1 MDMSSFRAQRIESTG
16 SLAIS
21 EQGTPACRL
30 KDKVAIV
37 TGGARGVGRAVA
49 RAFARE
55 GATVV
60 IADHGVEL
68 DGTKPASA
76 PLDLTVAEIVAS
88 GGRAHASFT
97 DVAVEDQA
105 EALISGTIDRFGQ
118 LDVLVNAAAVMRH
131 GAINETPRADWDMQ
145 MRVNVGGAFNTTRM
159 AAAHWIRAGTG
170 GRLLNF
176 GSDAGLYGVGGE
188 VAYSASK
195 AAVISLTL
203 SCAQTLGAYGVTSNV
218 IHPQAA
224 TRLTASIPRDQLPD
238 SDRWAGDE
246 FDPDHVPPALIY
258 LASDA
263 GGWINGCIVAAFGY
277 EVHLY
282 RLAER
287 AASIYSEGP
296 WDQHSL
302 ERSIRE
308 EFGPILG
315 QVST

>member
-1 MDMSSFRAQRIESTG
+1 MSSFRARPIESTG
-16 SLAIS
+16 SSPIS
-21 EQGTPACRL
+21 ELGPAGRL

-37 TGGARGVGRAVA
+37 SGGARGVGRAVA

-60 IADHGVEL
+60 IADYGVEL
-68 DGTKPASA
+68 DGTRPASE
-76 PLDLTVAEIVAS
+76 PLERTVAEIVAS
-88 GGRAHASFT
+88 GGHAHASFT
-97 DVAVEDQA
+97 DVAAEDQVDT
-105 EALISGTIDRFGQ
+105 LISGTIDRFGR

-131 GAINETPRADWDMQ
+131 GAISETSRADWNMQ
-145 MRVNVGGAFNTTRM
+145 MRVNVGGTFNTTRL
-159 AAAHWIRAGTG
+159 AAVHWMRAGTG

-176 GSDAGLYGVGGE
+176 GSDAGLYGVGAE
-188 VAYSASK
+188 LAYSASN

-203 SCAQTLGAYGVTSNV
+203 SCAQTLNAFGVTCNV

-224 TRLTASIPRDQLPD
+224 TRLTADIPRDQLPD

-246 FDPDHVPPALIY
+246 FDPDHVPPALVY

-282 RLAER
+282 RLAGR

-296 WDQHSL
+296 WDQQVL
-302 ERSIRE
+302 ARRIRE
-308 EFGPILG
+308 EFGPILAK
-315 QVST
+315 